1 MGIHAILKK
10 QMETKRSMMI
20 EAAKRKGFTSDETVQ
35 YSQELDQLMNLYRRL
50 TEKRSQ
56 PQTYQNELISY
67 MN

>member
-1 MGIHAILKK
+1 MGTQALLKK

-20 EAAKRKGFTSDETVQ
+20 EAATKKGFTSDETVQ

-50 TEKRSQ
+50 TEKSYRSN
-56 PQTYQNELISY
+56 TYEDDMLSY